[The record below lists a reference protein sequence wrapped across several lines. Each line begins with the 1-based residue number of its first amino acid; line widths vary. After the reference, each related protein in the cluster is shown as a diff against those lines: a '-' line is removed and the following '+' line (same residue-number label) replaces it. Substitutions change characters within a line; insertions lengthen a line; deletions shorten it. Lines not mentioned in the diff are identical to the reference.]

1 MPDNPNQLHELA
13 DSLDGCYEWNHPP
26 GSAEVCR
33 AAAEEIER
41 LRGIIHNVIHHEW
54 SVTELREAIGELP
67 TDERCPACGGKLT
80 RFSEAPQRCY
90 DCCLPYAL
98 WQTWS
103 EREAAI
109 RRLRAII
116 DADDEYFAAWDRF
129 AFVCVPR
136 GCGKTQLAAARERC
150 VKARQAAD
158 LARGEG

>member
-103 EREAAI
+103 EREAKI
-109 RRLRAII
+109 ERLRKILR
-116 DADDEYFAAWDRF
+116 DLK
-129 AFVCVPR
+129 R
-136 GCGKTQLAAARERC
+136 GCDSEMGDEEQGPLETCCRMWQRIEE
-150 VKARQAAD
+150 AAD
-158 LARGEG
+158 AAGGEG